1 LPDGIASDIADR
13 GYSIHGGTR
22 MGLAELKAGMRHAE
36 TITVED
42 RLTVSRVVTMFTPE
56 TEMPPVLATAYMI
69 GFVEWTCMRLL
80 EPYLEP
86 QHRSLGTQVNFSHS
100 AATPVGMKVTSEV
113 TLEAVEGRRLRF
125 SVVCRDE
132 VEVICEGEHE
142 RFVVDIDR
150 FLNGLEKKRG
160 LEGEKP
166 VGV

>member
-1 LPDGIASDIADR
+1 
-13 GYSIHGGTR
+13 
-22 MGLAELKAGMRHAE
+22 MGLAELKAGMWHAE

-42 RLTVSRVVTMFTPE
+42 RLTVSRVVTMFTPQ

-86 QHRSLGTQVNFSHS
+86 QQRSLGTLVNLSHS
-100 AATPVGMKVTSEV
+100 AATPVGMKVTAEV
-113 TLEAVEGRRLRF
+113 TLQAVEDRRLRF

-132 VEVICEGEHE
+132 VDVICEGEHE

-150 FLNGLEKKRG
+150 FLKGLEKKKG
-160 LEGEKP
+160 LIPAK
-166 VGV
+166 